1 MSFGRVLLRLLNNYD
16 MMSMKHSIEVRAP
29 FLDHRLVAAVLSKD
43 LDFFTGTENK
53 PMLREILKKVA
64 NLDVPKV
71 KIGLRS
77 YIWEILNDE
86 ELKKIMQA
94 YNSTINMNSSNSEK
108 LYSRE
113 QILNMTPSQEIKLWK
128 NINHSIITGEIS

>member
-1 MSFGRVLLRLLNNYD
+1 
-16 MMSMKHSIEVRAP
+16 
-29 FLDHRLVAAVLSKD
+29 
-43 LDFFTGTENK
+43 
-53 PMLREILKKVA
+53 MLRAILRKVA

-77 YIWEILNDE
+77 YIWKILNDE

-94 YNSTINMNSSNSEK
+94 YNSTINMNASNSEK

-128 NINHSIITGEIS
+128 NINHSIITGDIS